1 MCSLCTNA
9 IDTMKDTNSLTRDQ
23 QRFMKMVTA
32 SIHHR
37 EDKHYDIAL
46 PLRSADLNL
55 PASLALAEQR
65 ACYLKSKFLKKPTFY
80 KEYKQFVENMI
91 RRAMR
96 RKLNANKAK
105 MDSCGTFFT
114 TVSIIGINQAR

>member
-1 MCSLCTNA
+1 ME
-9 IDTMKDTNSLTRDQ
+9 
-23 QRFMKMVTA
+23 MVTA

-37 EDKHYDIAL
+37 EDKHYDFAL

-55 PASLALAEQR
+55 PASLASAEQR
-65 ACYLKSKFLKKPTFY
+65 ACYLKRKFLKNPTFY
-80 KEYKQFVENMI
+80 KENKQFVEDMI

-96 RKLNANKAK
+96 RKLKANKAK